1 MSSAASLSF
10 TGDCMRVA
18 GEVDFASVVAL
29 EREGEAWLR
38 GAAPVTCS
46 VNMSAV
52 SNCNSAG
59 TALLLSWR
67 RTAAAVGKVLAI
79 EQVPQSLEA
88 LIHLGGLDDA
98 LPATTTTVNRAERTG
113 E

>member
-1 MSSAASLSF
+1 MSIAASIAFS
-10 TGDCMRVA
+10 GDCMSVA
-18 GEVDFASVVAL
+18 GEVDFVSVVGL
-29 EREGEAWLR
+29 ESEGEAWLR
-38 GAAPVTCS
+38 GPAPVNCR
-46 VNMSAV
+46 VNLSAV
-52 SNCNSAG
+52 SHCNSAG

-79 EQVPQSLEA
+79 EQVPQSLQA

-98 LPATTTTVNRAERTG
+98 LPATPTANNRAECAD

>member
-1 MSSAASLSF
+1 MSNTASLSF

-18 GEVDFASVVAL
+18 GEVDFDSVVAL
-29 EREGEAWLR
+29 ERDGESWLR
-38 GAAPVTCS
+38 GPAPVNCR
-46 VNMSAV
+46 VNLNAV
-52 SNCNSAG
+52 SHCNSAG

-67 RTAAAVGKVLAI
+67 RTAAAAGKVLAI

-98 LPATTTTVNRAERTG
+98 RPATPAADNRAERAD